1 MVESRFSRTELLL
14 GKGAVEILAKKR
26 VAVFGTGGVG
36 GFVCEGLA
44 RSGIGTLDIIDKDIV
59 ELSNINRQ
67 LIALN
72 STVGLNKVDVLESR
86 LKDIN
91 KDIVVNKYKCFFL
104 PETSESFDFTK
115 YDYVAD
121 AIDTVTGKIELI
133 LKAKKAGVP
142 VISAMGAGNKL
153 DPTAFCVS
161 DIYKTDVCPLAR
173 VMRRELKKREVEG
186 LKAVY
191 SKEKPVKP
199 EFKEGEEITPGSVS
213 FVPSVM
219 GLIIAG
225 EIVKDL
231 TRKELR

>member
-59 ELSNINRQ
+59 ALSNINRQ

-161 DIYKTDVCPLAR
+161 DIYKTDICPLAR
-173 VMRRELKKREVEG
+173 VMRRELRKRGVEG

>member
-173 VMRRELKKREVEG
+173 VMRRELKKRGVEG

-213 FVPSVM
+213 FGPSVM

>member
-161 DIYKTDVCPLAR
+161 DIYKTDIGPLAR

>member
-161 DIYKTDVCPLAR
+161 DIYKTDICPLAR